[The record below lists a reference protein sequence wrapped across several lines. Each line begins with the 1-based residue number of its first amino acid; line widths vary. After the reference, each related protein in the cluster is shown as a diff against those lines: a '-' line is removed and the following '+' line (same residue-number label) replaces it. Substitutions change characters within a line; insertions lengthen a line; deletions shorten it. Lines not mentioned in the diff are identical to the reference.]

1 MTNLVTTAIASSAQD
16 QARLK
21 VDLIEDGPVVL
32 IRVLIDSLQNKI
44 PPPLLDGIGLE
55 FTAESVLRPSEIP
68 NTYQGLVI
76 TREYLKLLGSRLD
89 TTWGE
94 EGGTLR
100 FSFDLKLISTR
111 SKTGEKG
118 LDNQS
123 NYGNFVRSPETVK
136 VLLVEDNMVNMR
148 IAKTMLKRLG
158 FEAETAENGL
168 EAVSKM
174 HQTEFDII
182 LMVCSSRFVCR
193 ASAAVD
199 GE

>member
-32 IRVLIDSLQNKI
+32 IRVLIDSLWNKI

-68 NTYQGLVI
+68 NMYQGLVI
-76 TREYLKLLGSRLD
+76 SREYLKLLGSRLN

-111 SKTGEKG
+111 NETGEKG

-123 NYGNFVRSPETVK
+123 NYGNFVRSPETIK
-136 VLLVEDNMVNMR
+136 ILLVEDNMVNMR

-158 FEAETAENGL
+158 FDADTAENGL

-182 LMVCSSRFVCR
+182 LMVCRSRFIQPPMR
-193 ASAAVD
+193 GS
-199 GE
+199 